1 MDQFSVFGIFIMVAT
16 LVVLVG
22 ILYFLIRWY
31 IKKRNEKS
39 KDDR

>member
-1 MDQFSVFGIFIMVAT
+1 MDQFNVFGIFIMVAT

-39 KDDR
+39 KNDR